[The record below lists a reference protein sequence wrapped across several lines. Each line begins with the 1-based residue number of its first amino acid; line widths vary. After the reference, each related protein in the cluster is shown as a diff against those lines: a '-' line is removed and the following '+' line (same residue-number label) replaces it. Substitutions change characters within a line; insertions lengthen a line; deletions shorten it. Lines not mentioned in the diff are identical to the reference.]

1 MTGQGPPNPV
11 EKWHEQSMENY
22 AEQVRRGEHDE
33 HCEYGPRTLDER
45 RVFLGLCHCAKRRRE
60 QEGFT
65 TPPGPV
71 IHNSPSCP
79 RCYRDLDYDGDGWG
93 CAHCHVSW
101 RNDGDDKG
109 EFTDDYGDLSRYGP
123 RKAHQ

>member
-93 CAHCHVSW
+93 CAPCHVSW
-101 RNDGDDKG
+101 GNDGDDKG
-109 EFTDDYGDLSRYGP
+109 EFTDDYGDLSGYGP
-123 RKAHQ
+123 REAHQ

>member
-1 MTGQGPPNPV
+1 MTGEGPPSPV
-11 EKWHEQSMENY
+11 EKWRERSMREY
-22 AEQVRRGEHDE
+22 AEQVARGEHDE
-33 HCEYGPRTLDER
+33 QCEFGLHEVDGRPT
-45 RVFLGLCHCAKRRRE
+45 FLGLCHCAKRRRE

-93 CAHCHVSW
+93 CAPCHVIW
-101 RNDGDDKG
+101 GDAGDGKG
-109 EFTDDYGDLSRYGP
+109 EFTDDYGDLSGYGP
-123 RKAHQ
+123 REAH